1 MRARPGEAERSLVFF
16 TVLTQT
22 AVGVCVVGAFSPGA
36 PGLSSAGA
44 LALLVAGGLAAAV
57 HLGRIGHARFALSN
71 LRFSWLSREAALGSL
86 FGAALIAALALP
98 RVPALGIAAAVI
110 GLALVGAISGI
121 YMIRTVPPW
130 NTWMTPA
137 AFYLTTV
144 VLGSAVAAAALGLKL
159 RQAGLVDVA
168 GAAIGLQVVA
178 GAAIGLQ
185 VVVAIVHFLRFG
197 RPELRST
204 LAARI
209 ALAIGGAAVMLTGPD
224 WATTSAC
231 VLLIASEVL
240 GRHLF
245 YASHRRV
252 GL

>member
-168 GAAIGLQVVA
+168 GAAIGLQVV
-178 GAAIGLQ
+178 
-185 VVVAIVHFLRFG
+185 VAIVHFLRFG